1 MRLSVIIVLILVFLS
16 GCENKK
22 SVIIINEKTYY
33 CDAFY
38 VDERTVTIKNNGITE
53 VIPIKGAKP

>member
-1 MRLSVIIVLILVFLS
+1 MRLSVIIVLTLVFLS
-16 GCENKK
+16 GCESKK
-22 SVIIINEKTYY
+22 RIIIINDKTYY

-53 VIPIKGAKP
+53 VIPIKGTQP